1 MAATLPDMAPP
12 DDSLTSESFTVP
24 TSALDPL
31 GSSGQGVTEN
41 GKAPRERR
49 VIAIDPRATLAIVLV
64 VVGVVLALVTAY
76 AVSLIALGAT
86 ASVLSLV
93 LGLALAYEGD

>member
-1 MAATLPDMAPP
+1 VAATLPDMAPP

-41 GKAPRERR
+41 DAKAPKERR
-49 VIAIDPRATLAIVLV
+49 VIAIDLRATLAIVLV
-64 VVGVVLALVTAY
+64 VAGVVLALVTAY

-86 ASVLSLV
+86 A
-93 LGLALAYEGD
+93 